1 MKNKRSNGVD
11 HVDVLLLLSSC
22 HDICVNLHHV
32 FLIYLYDRKIPLMY
46 WIKRMLNSICMKAN
60 QKIMHMSKL
69 LLLTGALTVTAQ
81 VAMAGPAVDQLSDC
95 LMKSTTATDKTTVLQ
110 WTFVALST
118 HPDLQS
124 FSHVTAEQKQ
134 QLDKNLAQVLQRI
147 IVEQCSAQTKA
158 VIQAEGLEAIGDS
171 FQQLGRT
178 TGEEILKNP
187 EVNQQLKG
195 LVRYIDISKVA
206 TTFLTPDLL
215 NNLKLFK

>member
-1 MKNKRSNGVD
+1 MLNFVRVTTRQKIKQLSQA
-11 HVDVLLLLSSC
+11 VLL
-22 HDICVNLHHV
+22 I
-32 FLIYLYDRKIPLMY
+32 
-46 WIKRMLNSICMKAN
+46 
-60 QKIMHMSKL
+60 
-69 LLLTGALTVTAQ
+69 TVLAGTTQMA
-81 VAMAGPAVDQLSDC
+81 VAGQEVDQLSDC

-110 WTFVALST
+110 WTFIALST
-118 HPDLQS
+118 HPDLQA
-124 FSHVTAEQKQ
+124 FSHVSTEQKQ

-158 VIQAEGLEAIGDS
+158 VIQTNGLEAVGDS

-187 EVNQQLKG
+187 EVNKQLKG

-215 NNLKLFK
+215 NHLGIFK